1 MTDLHLRVF
10 SSVKRRETKEEEGE
24 RQSDTE
30 QIKKKTAS
38 VAVVLKMRADM
49 FLTGPKM

>member
-10 SSVKRRETKEEEGE
+10 SSVKRREAEEEEGE

-30 QIKKKTAS
+30 QIKKTVS
-38 VAVVLKMRADM
+38 VAVVSKKEQTRH
-49 FLTGPKM
+49 